1 MINLLMSLV
10 TCCILKSDGNFNMM
24 HVLLQIMMAFSASAA
39 ACECGFSCM
48 KNKKPL
54 FEPLF
59 HTLSSMIS

>member
-10 TCCILKSDGNFNMM
+10 TCCILKNDDNFNMM
-24 HVLLQIMMAFSASAA
+24 HVLLQIMITFSASAA
-39 ACECGFSCM
+39 ACERGFSCM